1 MRFACLLMAG
11 CLGAVTLQ
19 VQAATGY
26 SQEYTQCMN
35 FSYGNTAKLQ
45 KCVKKELKAQNKRL
59 KKNYKT
65 YLKLNAGYHNN
76 IRDQHTVWQRKL
88 TQQCKLTM
96 NTQYAQIKQGQCAL
110 EMVKDQAN
118 LYQSRSYRAG
128 A

>member
-11 CLGAVTLQ
+11 YLGTVALQ

-26 SQEYTQCMN
+26 SQEYMQCMN

-65 YLKLNAGYHNN
+65 YLELNADYRNN
-76 IRDQHTVWQRKL
+76 IREQHTVWQRKL
-88 TQQCKLTM
+88 SQQCKLTI

-110 EMVKDQAN
+110 EIVKDQAN

-128 A
+128 T

>member
-11 CLGAVTLQ
+11 YLGTVALQ

-26 SQEYTQCMN
+26 SQEYMQCMN

-65 YLKLNAGYHNN
+65 YLELNADYRNN
-76 IRDQHTVWQRKL
+76 IREQHTVWQRKL
-88 TQQCKLTM
+88 SQQCKLTI

-110 EMVKDQAN
+110 EIVKDQAN
-118 LYQSRSYRAG
+118 LYQSRSYRAS

>member
-1 MRFACLLMAG
+1 MRFACLLMAS
-11 CLGAVTLQ
+11 CLGTMALQ

-26 SQEYTQCMN
+26 SQEYIQCMN

-65 YLKLNAGYHNN
+65 YLELNEGYRNN

-88 TQQCKLTM
+88 SQQCKLTM
-96 NTQYAQIKQGQCAL
+96 NTNMPRL
-110 EMVKDQAN
+110 NRVN
-118 LYQSRSYRAG
+118 VRWRW
-128 A
+128 

>member
-11 CLGAVTLQ
+11 CLGTVALH

-65 YLKLNAGYHNN
+65 YLKLNAGYRNN

-88 TQQCKLTM
+88 SQQCKLTM
-96 NTQYAQIKQGQCAL
+96 NTQYAQIKQGQCVL
-110 EMVKDQAN
+110 EMVKDQAK

>member
-1 MRFACLLMAG
+1 MRLAGLIIAG
-11 CLGAVTLQ
+11 CLGAATLE

-26 SQEYTQCMN
+26 SQEYQQCMN

-65 YLKLNAGYHNN
+65 YLKLNSAYRNN
-76 IRDQHTVWQRKL
+76 IRDQHIVWERKL
-88 TQQCKLTM
+88 SQQCNLRMTG
-96 NTQYAQIKQGQCAL
+96 QYAQIRRGQCML
-110 EMVKDQAN
+110 EIVKDQAD